1 MDIAIADLA
10 GIARLGGKIVIDAL
24 QSKVVIPDF
33 AQFKKEIE
41 EIYNEV
47 RQYDSTTVYKSTGV
61 GSTRVREC
69 ARARVPQLYDAV
81 QQYLRAVPILFL
93 AFPSSYCF
101 LPRNL
106 PPMTRTT
113 SGSSLG
119 RHWERSRLHS
129 AAGESGPNQ
138 IRSRSDHD

>member
-1 MDIAIADLA
+1 MNDVDTVDIAIADLA

-61 GSTRVREC
+61 GSTRVR
-69 ARARVPQLYDAV
+69 
-81 QQYLRAVPILFL
+81 
-93 AFPSSYCF
+93 
-101 LPRNL
+101 
-106 PPMTRTT
+106 
-113 SGSSLG
+113 
-119 RHWERSRLHS
+119 
-129 AAGESGPNQ
+129 
-138 IRSRSDHD
+138 